1 MPGPSVDPVALPAV
15 CSHHISEHEYTGAK
29 VLDRRSPHV
38 ARSCRVDGTGNS
50 YMSRLEKVESRN
62 TGRKAKAG
70 VESEQYRMDIA
81 PDHFSG
87 NPRSAPE
94 IAYQR
99 TAV

>member
-1 MPGPSVDPVALPAV
+1 
-15 CSHHISEHEYTGAK
+15 
-29 VLDRRSPHV
+29 
-38 ARSCRVDGTGNS
+38 
-50 YMSRLEKVESRN
+50 LEKVESRN
-62 TGRKAKAG
+62 IGRKAKAG
-70 VESEQYRMDIA
+70 VEFERYRMNTA